1 MVAVGFAVKCS
12 DSRLTVQQQYIF
24 SSVLS
29 IFGKNVKENIR
40 FLINFNEGKQP
51 LVLDAIKE
59 AKLPCLLD
67 SKGSPCHQKFNNGAI
82 YVSNRDT
89 DDEYSPIEWK
99 NGMKNFKLFFDG
111 LSAMPTTSLQM
122 TKEVLENRK
131 CLENQLGFMQIR
143 IQKQLMKK
151 KELENIE

>member
-1 MVAVGFAVKCS
+1 MTFADRKPP
-12 DSRLTVQQQYIF
+12 I
-24 SSVLS
+24 VL
-29 IFGKNVKENIR
+29 E
-40 FLINFNEGKQP
+40 
-51 LVLDAIKE
+51 AIKE
-59 AKLPCLLD
+59 AELPCLTDL
-67 SKGSPCHQKFNNGAI
+67 KGMPCHQKFNNGAI
-82 YVSNRDT
+82 YVSNQDT

-122 TKEVLENRK
+122 TKEVLETRK